1 MCAVMLNSDSDLV
14 LANRDLYQKLVSI
27 HRKVTEML
35 LLFGSVDSLVAPR
48 PYYDE
53 NIRMTDMPGLENCMT
68 MRYKLRFIGVRER
81 KN

>member
-1 MCAVMLNSDSDLV
+1 MPE
-14 LANRDLYQKLVSI
+14 VSK
-27 HRKVTEML
+27 HTRHKVTEML
-35 LLFGSVDSLVAPR
+35 LLFGSVDSLLAPR

-81 KN
+81 KS

>member
-1 MCAVMLNSDSDLV
+1 M
-14 LANRDLYQKLVSI
+14 
-27 HRKVTEML
+27 TEML
-35 LLFGSVDSLVAPR
+35 LLFGSVDSLLAPR

-68 MRYKLRFIGVRER
+68 MRYKLRFIGVQER

>member
-1 MCAVMLNSDSDLV
+1 
-14 LANRDLYQKLVSI
+14 
-27 HRKVTEML
+27 ML

-81 KN
+81 KNYGGRTKFARFFHFARPINSLLNVGNV